1 MVNILSS
8 VKMRVVSLTLI
19 CLFIYP
25 PAAISNPSPPPRKV
39 VRILSIDGG
48 GIRGVIPAL
57 VLKHIESRLLS
68 GRRIAECFDI
78 IAGTST
84 GGLIALMLTVP
95 NKEKRPKYTAY
106 EISQIY
112 EELGQEVFSQ
122 SLWQIIKSGDGW
134 WGAKYSSHALENFLA
149 SYLGN
154 TCLKEV
160 VTNVIVPAY
169 EIELDKTFFFKSS
182 RAKREPAQDCLLR
195 DLARATSAAPTYF
208 SPASLIDGTG
218 NRKLTLIDGGMGANN
233 PSLAA
238 AVYAMEIFGMD
249 VDFFIVSIGT
259 GTNYGATTRNIARE
273 DVEYAGIMGWAPKI
287 ISTLMHAVDD
297 ITNYEMHYVFNHN
310 KQQHQ
315 YFRLQPVLDSSHT
328 YLDKADPD
336 NLNALKRAADRLI
349 RDNQAVIDEI
359 VKTLNIRNN

>member
-1 MVNILSS
+1 MTFI
-8 VKMRVVSLTLI
+8 SLMLI
-19 CLFIYP
+19 CSLIYP
-25 PAAISNPSPPPRKV
+25 SPIAANPSNQPRKV

-48 GIRGVIPAL
+48 GIRGIIPAL

-68 GRRIAECFDI
+68 GRRIADCFDI
-78 IAGTST
+78 VAGTST

-95 NKEKRPKYTAY
+95 SKDKRPKYSAA
-106 EISQIY
+106 EIVDMY
-112 EELGQEVFSQ
+112 EELGQQVFSQ
-122 SLWQIIKSGDGW
+122 SLWQLIRSGDGW
-134 WGAKYSSHALENFLA
+134 WGAKYSAHALEDFLA

-154 TCLKEV
+154 ASLKDV

-182 RAKREPAQDCLLR
+182 RAKKEPAQDCLLR
-195 DLARATSAAPTYF
+195 ELARATSAAPTYF

-249 VDFFIVSIGT
+249 IDFFVVSIGT
-259 GTNYGATTRNIARE
+259 GTNYGAITKNISRE
-273 DVEYAGIMGWAPKI
+273 DVESAGIIGWAPKI

-297 ITNYEMHYVFNHN
+297 ITNYEMWYVFNHN
-310 KQQHQ
+310 KQQHH
-315 YFRLQPVLDSSHT
+315 YFRLQPILEAQHT
-328 YLDKADPD
+328 YLDKAEPED
-336 NLNALKRAADRLI
+336 LQALKKAADRMI
-349 RDNQAVIDEI
+349 RENQEVINEI
-359 VKTLNIRNN
+359 VRTLNIRNP